1 MTKQRRFAIQMWQEI
16 VDKCKAG
23 DDFYLGDYK
32 ADFCKKHGL
41 DWLNNCY
48 FCNYFDLC
56 LKCPLD
62 AKCVQVYRE
71 VAFKHDVKS
80 AETILNV
87 LKGVKN
93 EV

>member
-1 MTKQRRFAIQMWQEI
+1 MTKERRLAIQMWQEI

-23 DDFYLGDYK
+23 DYK

-41 DWLNNCY
+41 DWLDNCY
-48 FCNYFDLC
+48 FCDYFVLC
-56 LKCPLD
+56 SKCPLD
-62 AKCVQVYRE
+62 DKCVQVYRK